1 MIIVFQI
8 HFSALWVSLKV
19 IDITRAGAIV
29 RDSYI
34 QTALDV
40 ISSPDL
46 KLFAWLCPV
55 LGNLRSESGL
65 LVGTE
70 LSNSFSKVVAPG
82 LIYIYIYGHQ
92 LVRVTQPSEEAQS
105 LPGVFVSNIS

>member
-82 LIYIYIYGHQ
+82 LIYIYIWSPISEGDSAQ
-92 LVRVTQPSEEAQS
+92 RGGAEPSR
-105 LPGVFVSNIS
+105 GICIKH